1 MSKPTIVVAREKF
14 LAEIDGEYFDVFGG
28 DLFEADHPLV
38 KKHPQLF
45 DDPVF
50 KFPKQADKEPRK
62 ATAAEEKSI
71 AKTVEAEAKAEPEPE
86 RKPLS
91 SASLRQGG

>member
-14 LAEIDGEYFDVFGG
+14 FAEIDGEYFDVFAG
-28 DLFEADHPLV
+28 DLFEADHPLA

-50 KFPKQADKEPRK
+50 KFPKAEPKEPRK
-62 ATAAEEKSI
+62 AT
-71 AKTVEAEAKAEPEPE
+71 TAEAKADDKADAPKA
-86 RKPLS
+86 KPLS
-91 SASLRQGG
+91 TASLKS

>member
-1 MSKPTIVVAREKF
+1 MSKPVIVVAREKF

-45 DDPVF
+45 NDPVF
-50 KFPKQADKEPRK
+50 RYPKKADEKPRQ
-62 ATAAEEKSI
+62 ATAAEEKAI
-71 AKTVEAEAKAEPEPE
+71 TKTVEAEAAEP
-86 RKPLS
+86 KGLTT
-91 SASLRQGG
+91 ASLRAK